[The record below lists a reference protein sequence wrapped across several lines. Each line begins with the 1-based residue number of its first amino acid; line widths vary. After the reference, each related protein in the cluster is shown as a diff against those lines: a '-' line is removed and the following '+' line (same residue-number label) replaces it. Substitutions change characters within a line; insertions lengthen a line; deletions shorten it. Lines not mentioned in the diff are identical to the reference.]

1 MRKVGVFVVLLLL
14 LTGINVS
21 IWRTEQVLANGE
33 QIILQL
39 APVDPRSLMQGDYMA
54 LSYDVARDIQ
64 RAMPTDQTGGV
75 VIVQADALGVSR
87 FVALDEGQ
95 ALHAP
100 QQRLQYRRRNH
111 GVQIATNAFFFQ
123 EGTAGRYEQ
132 AAYGL
137 FRVNKDGQ
145 PYLTHLLDK
154 ELQPIGATRVL
165 AQ

>member
-1 MRKVGVFVVLLLL
+1 MLCSLPTLLQRKPGHLTSRTGRQARPESRVVL
-14 LTGINVS
+14 T
-21 IWRTEQVLANGE
+21 
-33 QIILQL
+33 
-39 APVDPRSLMQGDYMA
+39 
-54 LSYDVARDIQ
+54 
-64 RAMPTDQTGGV
+64 
-75 VIVQADALGVSR
+75 SR

-154 ELQPIGATRVL
+154 ELQPIGATWVL